1 MRCRRLDPVWTIRNP
16 EYYDLLLEDK
26 LRYWKNKTK
35 KSEQTAFLTT
45 LETSKQENEIYG
57 SGIRRYLES
66 ENLKAKDQRGLK

>member
-1 MRCRRLDPVWTIRNP
+1 MWCKQRDPVWTIRNP

-45 LETSKQENEIYG
+45 LETSLKDNETYG
-57 SGIRRYLES
+57 SGIRRYIES
-66 ENLKAKDQRGLK
+66 ENRNS